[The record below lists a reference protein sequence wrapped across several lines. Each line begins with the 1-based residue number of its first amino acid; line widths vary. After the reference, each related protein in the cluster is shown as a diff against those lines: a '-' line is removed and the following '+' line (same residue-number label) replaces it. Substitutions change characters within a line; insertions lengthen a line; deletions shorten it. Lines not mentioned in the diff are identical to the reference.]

1 MIGGS
6 SKLLK
11 KFTLGFINN
20 FKSGDKFLVTKYV
33 EKIRDLKENDLRELD
48 LSMRTIGHIPTDI
61 RINNI
66 IVHCVG
72 GACLSE

>member
-6 SKLLK
+6 SKMLK

-20 FKSGDKFLVTKYV
+20 FKSGDKFLVTKYI
-33 EKIRDLKENDLRELD
+33 EKIRDLKESDLKQLD
-48 LSMRTIGHIPTDI
+48 LSMRSIGNISNDVK
-61 RINNI
+61 INNI
-66 IVHCVG
+66 IVQCVG